1 MLNMPHF
8 VMPRIIRILCRASV
22 LALFTLG
29 LAAPPKIGYVEV
41 YGLRKLPR
49 EQILKAAGV
58 ADGGELP
65 KSKGSLEE
73 VLVALDGVAL
83 ANVEAFCC
91 EQGRP
96 ILYVG
101 IQERGTPLF
110 EYRQEP
116 DEDVAL
122 PEEVTEAFAG
132 FAATLGRA
140 TAEDDLAEDLTA
152 GHSLMRNLECRS
164 YQMRFV
170 EIAAGQLQ
178 ALRAVLARSGDPEQ
192 RAAAAYIIGYA
203 QNKRA
208 VIGDLQSALRDP
220 VPAVRMNAATALR
233 AIAVLGRDRSLGI
246 TIPATWF
253 VEMLNSV
260 VLADRLAGSR
270 TLNLM
275 YGEFSEGTVAQIKER
290 ALASLFEMARW
301 RHLRHALPP
310 YLLLGRVSGVPEPEM
325 AAAWEAGEREQ
336 MLERIEKLLLPKK
349 K

>member
-1 MLNMPHF
+1 
-8 VMPRIIRILCRASV
+8 V
-22 LALFTLG
+22 
-29 LAAPPKIGYVEV
+29 
-41 YGLRKLPR
+41 
-49 EQILKAAGV
+49 
-58 ADGGELP
+58 
-65 KSKGSLEE
+65 
-73 VLVALDGVAL
+73 
-83 ANVEAFCC
+83 
-91 EQGRP
+91 
-96 ILYVG
+96 
-101 IQERGTPLF
+101 
-110 EYRQEP
+110 
-116 DEDVAL
+116 
-122 PEEVTEAFAG
+122 
-132 FAATLGRA
+132 GRA

-164 YQMRFV
+164 YQMRFI
-170 EIAAGQLQ
+170 EIAAGQMQ
-178 ALRAVLARSGDPEQ
+178 VLRAVLARSADPAQ

-203 QNKRA
+203 LNKRA
-208 VIGDLQSALRDP
+208 VIGDLQAALRDP

-233 AIAVLGRDRSLGI
+233 AIAVLGRDKSLGI

-290 ALASLFEMARW
+290 TLASLFEMARW
-301 RHLRHALPP
+301 RHLQHALPP
-310 YLLLGRVSGVPEPEM
+310 YLLLGRVSGIAEKEM